1 MQAFP
6 VIGCNWLDGLH
17 AGLGIAVKNT
27 WDKRDIG
34 TPTDKPGSFI
44 YLRVP
49 VSVPSL
55 SHGGTGTLRLTER
68 CSTTNTEVRNVEVS
82 DPAKK
87 VAVGPTA
94 GQKKAGT
101 NGTAGR
107 TQISLA
113 ISDIYLSQLLSQACP
128 TVGQG

>member
-1 MQAFP
+1 MQQTNWTACGPVSAGKMQAFP

-55 SHGGTGTLRLTER
+55 
-68 CSTTNTEVRNVEVS
+68 
-82 DPAKK
+82 K
-87 VAVGPTA
+87 
-94 GQKKAGT
+94 
-101 NGTAGR
+101 GR
-107 TQISLA
+107 F
-113 ISDIYLSQLLSQACP
+113 D
-128 TVGQG
+128 